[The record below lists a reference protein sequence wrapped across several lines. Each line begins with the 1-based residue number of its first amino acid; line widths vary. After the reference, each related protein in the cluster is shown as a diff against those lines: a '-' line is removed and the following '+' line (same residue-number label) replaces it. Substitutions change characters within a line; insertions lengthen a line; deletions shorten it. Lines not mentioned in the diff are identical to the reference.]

1 MKPIVAKMTAED
13 LVNITAYIASKNP
26 PAADV
31 RQTARAN

>member
-1 MKPIVAKMTAED
+1 MTAED
-13 LVNITAYIASKNP
+13 LVNITAYVASKTPP

>member
-13 LVNITAYIASKNP
+13 LVNITAYMASKTPTP
-26 PAADV
+26 PAV

>member
-1 MKPIVAKMTAED
+1 
-13 LVNITAYIASKNP
+13 VNITAYIASKNP